1 MANLNGLR
9 LPLKFII
16 IYACMHL
23 NALPFIRV
31 QNCPSLAII
40 SEYNS
45 NIYEPDIKS
54 IVILKP
60 LQKHKKIKQILNI
73 IFLNLFDSIE
83 VPYKNIA

>member
-1 MANLNGLR
+1 MNWQKVKYMADLNGLR

-23 NALPFIRV
+23 NALPFIRI

-54 IVILKP
+54 ILILKS
-60 LQKHKKIKQILNI
+60 LQKHSLG
-73 IFLNLFDSIE
+73 LDVS
-83 VPYKNIA
+83 A